1 MKLKV
6 KIIDLD
12 AGGKEI
18 VVLNNEDAREL
29 GVHALERVIL
39 YDHKTRDGKPVGI
52 TAVVNV
58 SHKNVHRGTIVLYE
72 DVAKNLGVKDGTLVN
87 IFPRPALESE
97 IFIRKKSDGQEL
109 DEKEIDSIVQDIT
122 NRNLNDLEVASFITA
137 LHINGMTLKENIFFT
152 KSMIKTSKKMFHFS
166 GNLADKHS
174 AGGVPGDKTSILLVP
189 IIAAAGLV
197 IPKTSSRA
205 ITDPA
210 GTADRVE
217 VLTNVS
223 LSPEKIN
230 LVVKK
235 TGACLVWGGALNLAP
250 VDDMTIQIEKPLSMD
265 PLIVP
270 SILTKKKIMGA
281 KNIVL
286 DIPVGP
292 ETKFKNEKEAKK
304 MAEKFQKVG
313 KAIGLNVKYVITD
326 GHQPLGYTMGA
337 ALEAR
342 EALQSLIDPK
352 NAPNDLVK
360 KVILISNKLLKMAG
374 KDPSLAKEILYSRKA
389 EKKIRE
395 IIQAQGGNG
404 EIMPE
409 DILVEE
415 STKRYEI
422 VSNKNGKVGYIA
434 NKKLINVAKISGCPS
449 DKYSGLL
456 LNKKVGD
463 RVEKGELLYTIYA
476 EKDAKLKMAFDTARK
491 DSGYVIR

>member
-6 KIIDLD
+6 KIVDLD

-18 VVLNNEDAREL
+18 VILNNDDAREL
-29 GVHALERVIL
+29 GVHPLERVIL
-39 YDHKTRDGKPVGI
+39 YDHKKIAGKQFNI
-52 TAVVNV
+52 TAIVNV
-58 SHKNVHRGTIVLYE
+58 SHKNVHRGVMVLYK
-72 DVAKNLGVKDGTLVN
+72 DVAKDLGVKDGDFVN
-87 IFPRPALESE
+87 VYPRPSLESE
-97 IFIRKKSDGQEL
+97 SFIRKKSDDVEL
-109 DEKEIDSIVQDIT
+109 NEKEIDSIVQDIT

-137 LHINGMTLKENIFFT
+137 LHINGMTIRENIFFT
-152 KSMIKTSKKMFHFS
+152 KSMVNTSNKMFHFS
-166 GNLADKHS
+166 GNVVDKHS

-189 IIAAAGLV
+189 IIASAGLV

-230 LVVKK
+230 SVVKK
-235 TGACLVWGGALNLAP
+235 TNACLVWGGALNLAP

-292 ETKFKNEKEAKK
+292 ETKFKTKKEAMK
-304 MAEKFQKVG
+304 MADKFQKVG

-342 EALQSLIDPK
+342 EALQSLLDPE
-352 NAPNDLVK
+352 NAPADLIK
-360 KVILISNKLLKMAG
+360 KVMQVSEVLLKMAG
-374 KDPSLAKEILYSRKA
+374 KNPKLASEVFYNRKA
-389 EKKIRE
+389 EKKLRD

-404 EIMPE
+404 KIMPDE
-409 DILVEE
+409 IKIEE
-415 STKRYEI
+415 NTQRFEI
-422 VSNKNGKVGYIA
+422 VSSKKGRVIYIA

-463 RVEKGELLYTIYA
+463 LVEKGELLYTIYA
-476 EKDAKLKMAFDTARK
+476 EKEAKLKTASDVARK